1 MSFWND
7 SSNNVPSPKRNYRW
21 LLFLGGIPQWIC
33 KKVTKPAMSIT
44 EAEHTYL
51 NHKFY
56 YPGRVEWQTI
66 DVTLVDP
73 VSPDAAQTLD
83 NILNS
88 AGYQPP
94 DDQNQTLT
102 ISKNQ
107 AVGALGKVV
116 IQQLGVTPIGDTR
129 EVQPVEEWQLY
140 NAWVKDFKFGEL
152 DYTSDDLT
160 EITLTLRY
168 DYAKLNGRNE
178 SLLGNLDT
186 AAGAGEATATGAG
199 IGDAGLT
206 DAG

>member
-1 MSFWND
+1 MPFWND
-7 SSNNVPSPKRNYRW
+7 TSVNVPSPKRNYRW

-33 KKVTKPAMSIT
+33 KKVTKPAMSLT

-73 VSPDAAQTLD
+73 VNPDAAQTLD
-83 NILNS
+83 NILANS
-88 AGYQPP
+88 GYMPP
-94 DDQNQTLT
+94 EDQNQTLT
-102 ISKNQ
+102 ISKGS
-107 AVGALGKVV
+107 AVNALGKVV
-116 IQQLGVTPIGDTR
+116 IQQLGIKKVNESET
-129 EVQPVEEWQLY
+129 VMPVEEWHLY

-168 DYAKLNGRNE
+168 DYAKLNDRNK
-178 SLLGNLDT
+178 SLLSPRDPDSQ
-186 AAGAGEATATGAG
+186 AANTTV
-199 IGDAGLT
+199 GDEF
-206 DAG
+206 

>member
-1 MSFWND
+1 MPFWND
-7 SSNNVPSPKRNYRW
+7 TSTHVPSPKRNYRW

-33 KKVTKPAMSIT
+33 KKVTKPAMSLT

-73 VSPDAAQTLD
+73 VNPDAVQTLD
-83 NILNS
+83 DILNKS
-88 AGYQPP
+88 GYAPP

-102 ISKNQ
+102 VSKGL

-116 IQQLGVTPIGDTR
+116 IQQLGVNPTDPGSLAMK
-129 EVQPVEEWQLY
+129 PVEEWHLY
-140 NAWVKDFKFGEL
+140 NAWIKDFKYGEL

-168 DYAKLNGRNE
+168 DYAKLNNRNK
-178 SLLGNLDT
+178 SALAPLDPQ
-186 AAGAGEATATGAG
+186 AGHPATST
-199 IGDAGLT
+199 IGDEF
-206 DAG
+206 